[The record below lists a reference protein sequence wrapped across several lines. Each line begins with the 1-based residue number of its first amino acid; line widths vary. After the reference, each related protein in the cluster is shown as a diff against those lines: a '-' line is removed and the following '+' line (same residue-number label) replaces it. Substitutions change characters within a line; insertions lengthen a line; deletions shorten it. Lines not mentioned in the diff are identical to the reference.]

1 MGHLVLERM
10 YPAQLLLQKLAG
22 AWVGPGWGLGGAWTH
37 KWFEFMAQVL

>member
-10 YPAQLLLQKLAG
+10 YPAQLLLQKLGG
-22 AWVGPGWGLGGAWTH
+22 AWVGLGH